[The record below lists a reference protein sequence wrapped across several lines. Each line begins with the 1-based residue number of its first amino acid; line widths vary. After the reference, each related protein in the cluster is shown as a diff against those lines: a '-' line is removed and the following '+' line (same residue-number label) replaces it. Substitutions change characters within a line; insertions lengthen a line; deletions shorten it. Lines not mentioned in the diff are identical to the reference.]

1 MQDEMTMLESLRTW
15 SLTPLPPYISQAI
28 GVKWVYHRKWSG
40 DGYNIDKAR
49 LVAKGSSQREGEDFA
64 ETYAPVS
71 NMITVRCLLAM
82 VAARGLYLWQ
92 LDIKNAF
99 LHGVIDRELYVN
111 QLEGFSDGSG
121 RKLWLHKSLYG
132 LKQSPRCWYGA
143 LEATLTQF
151 DFCRCP
157 AEPALFYRDVFVEGG
172 AGSISR
178 NWVAVYVDDILF
190 AADNEHLLQ
199 QTYLSLNSKFIL
211 KRIDPIDAYLGVEIC
226 YSPSSCQLLI
236 HQQRYVEQATLDLGD
251 GSPVTPLTYNLR
263 LD

>member
-1 MQDEMTMLESLRTW
+1 MVDSLGVSTKFHPWALSWKMKVGCPLRAMHVSPCPFPPFACRF
-15 SLTPLPPYISQAI
+15 SLVNDPLS
-28 GVKWVYHRKWSG
+28 
-40 DGYNIDKAR
+40 
-49 LVAKGSSQREGEDFA
+49 L